1 MSDTEPLKPQNTD
14 PRTPVFTT
22 TPSQRSASDLEC
34 ERLAQKI
41 LQGLAA
47 KRSEESY
54 EQFKERVVDLFRE
67 KGLFRK
73 ESPNAD

>member
-1 MSDTEPLKPQNTD
+1 MSDTEPLKPQNI
-14 PRTPVFTT
+14 T
-22 TPSQRSASDLEC
+22 TPSPQRTASDLEC

-54 EQFKERVVDLFRE
+54 EQFKERVVDLFRQ

>member
-1 MSDTEPLKPQNTD
+1 MSNTNDTRQKANNQTPLS
-14 PRTPVFTT
+14 T
-22 TPSQRSASDLEC
+22 TPSPQRTASDLEC

-54 EQFKERVVDLFRE
+54 DEFKARVIGLFRE

-73 ESPNAD
+73 EAPNAN